1 LNDCSGGERG
11 VVVKF
16 AYETAWKRGTIHA
29 EAGSLDE
36 LSKIAADIQESNGTV
51 ETESSVQ
58 GEHSISDNYP
68 QIGGRVGCADALRTL
83 LASEWGKTPRTEY
96 ELTEAMK
103 ANAIHYQRGTIS
115 GLLTNLTRK
124 GELRRVGK
132 KNGSYAY
139 AINRNRNPEN
149 QDN

>member
-1 LNDCSGGERG
+1 
-11 VVVKF
+11 VV
-16 AYETAWKRGTIHA
+16 TT
-29 EAGSLDE
+29 
-36 LSKIAADIQESNGTV
+36 IQEDRGSSV
-51 ETESSVQ
+51 AESSTENQ
-58 GEHSISDNYP
+58 TGMSTDYP
-68 QIGGRVGCADALRTL
+68 QIGGDAGCADAIRTL
-83 LASEWGKTPRTEY
+83 LSSEWGKAPRTEF

-124 GELRRVGK
+124 GELRRTGK

>member
-1 LNDCSGGERG
+1 MMRGLRECAGGEREQMAA
-11 VVVKF
+11 KF
-16 AYETAWKRGTIHA
+16 AYETAWNRGTIHA
-29 EAGSLDE
+29 EATSLDE
-36 LSKIAADIQESNGTV
+36 LTKIVAEIHASDASNKEEVPQDQPAA
-51 ETESSVQ
+51 
-58 GEHSISDNYP
+58 SDTYP
-68 QIGGRVGCADALRTL
+68 QIGGNAGCADALRTL
-83 LASEWGKTPRTEY
+83 LGSEWGKTPRTEY

-139 AINRNRNPEN
+139 ALNIRAVN
-149 QDN
+149 